1 MAPTQFGTT
10 ALGQTVEKITL
21 TAGDLTVALLTWGAV
36 LQSVRLAGVG
46 YDLSPGSD
54 LLADYLGPMCYH
66 GAFVGPVVN
75 RFTQATAPIN
85 GELHRFDANQ
95 DGKHTL
101 HGGAAGTHLKVWHL
115 AEHSATHATLT
126 VTLPDGEGGFPGNRT
141 LTARF
146 TVLPPATLRLEVTA
160 TTDTMTLINPANHS
174 YWNLDGTANWAGHSL
189 RIAADHVLPTTDEFC
204 PTGEVR
210 PVGMTDMD
218 FRTMRQI
225 TPGNPLLDNAF
236 CLSSSPQPLRDVL
249 WLTGQSGVSLTVAT
263 TERSVQVYDGRHA
276 IRPGHAAHEAL
287 AIEAQ
292 GWPDAPNHAGFPS
305 IELAPG
311 QTYHQT
317 TEWRLS
323 RP

>member
-1 MAPTQFGTT
+1 MAPTPFGTT
-10 ALGQTVEKITL
+10 TDGKAVDKITL
-21 TAGDLTVALLTWGAV
+21 SAGDLTVALLTWGAV
-36 LQSVRLAGVG
+36 VQSVRLAGVG

-54 LLADYLGPMCYH
+54 LLAEYEGQMRHH
-66 GAFVGPVVN
+66 GSLIGPVVN
-75 RFTQATAPIN
+75 RLTGASAPIN
-85 GELHRFDANQ
+85 GQTHRFAANQ
-95 DGKHTL
+95 DGQHTL

-115 AEHSATHATLT
+115 ADHSATHATLT
-126 VTLPDGEGGFPGNRT
+126 LTLPDGEGGFPGNRT

-160 TTDTMTLINPANHS
+160 TTDAHTLVNAANHS

-189 RIAADHVLPTTDEFC
+189 RIAADHYLPTTDDFC

-210 PVGMTDMD
+210 PVAHSDHD
-218 FRTMRQI
+218 FRKPRAI
-225 TPGNPLLDNAF
+225 APGAPLLDNAF
-236 CLSSSPQPLRDVL
+236 CLSTTPQPLRDVL
-249 WLTGQSGVSLTVAT
+249 WLTGQSGVRLTVAT

-276 IRPGHAAHEAL
+276 IRPGHTAHEGL

-305 IELAPG
+305 IELTPD
-311 QTYHQT
+311 QTYQQT

-323 RP
+323 RR